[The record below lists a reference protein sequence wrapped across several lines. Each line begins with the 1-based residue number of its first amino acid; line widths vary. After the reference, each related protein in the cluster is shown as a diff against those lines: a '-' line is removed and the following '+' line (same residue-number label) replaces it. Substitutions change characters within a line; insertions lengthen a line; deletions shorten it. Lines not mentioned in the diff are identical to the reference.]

1 MLIMIFEDN
10 HNHVGRIPS
19 LDENIEDKEVGGVKQ
34 ILDLASSH
42 THAHAHATHFCMCS
56 SVKVIQLEM
65 TQRCVRA
72 WGRGEEGRAVGVW
85 GDSSG

>member
-42 THAHAHATHFCMCS
+42 THAHAHAFLHVFLCQGYPAGDDTKMCA
-56 SVKVIQLEM
+56 
-65 TQRCVRA
+65 CVGER
-72 WGRGEEGRAVGVW
+72 RGGEG
-85 GDSSG
+85 SGGLG